1 MGNLIRFRR
10 KGKAK
15 DEAAR
20 PLFPPFLSGTTD
32 ARAGAFRSDASAS
45 ADGVRPG
52 ASPRPEVERKK
63 IRKRRGAIAAFL
75 IVFLGGTAAA
85 FFGDHGYL
93 DLTRQQRRHD
103 ELRAAHALR
112 VKRVEALRREID
124 SLTDDPSAIERIA
137 REDLGYVAK
146 DEITLLL
153 PGEDPGENPGEARGL
168 DAKSG
173 SGIVPAVR
181 STP

>member
-1 MGNLIRFRR
+1 MGKLIRFKR

-20 PLFPPFLSGTTD
+20 ALFPPFLSGSTD
-32 ARAGAFRSDASAS
+32 ARPAAFHSDASPS
-45 ADGVRPG
+45 GDGVRAG
-52 ASPRPEVERKK
+52 TSPDPEFERKK
-63 IRKRRGAIAAFL
+63 LRKQRGVVAGLVI
-75 IVFLGGTAAA
+75 IFLGGTAAA

-93 DLTRQQRRHD
+93 DVRRQRQQFNELKALHAARLARAKAMRH
-103 ELRAAHALR
+103 
-112 VKRVEALRREID
+112 EIEH
-124 SLTDDPSAIERIA
+124 LERDPSAIERIA

-153 PGEDPGENPGEARGL
+153 PDL
-168 DAKSG
+168 DAKSR
-173 SGIVPAVR
+173 SAIVPAVR

>member
-1 MGNLIRFRR
+1 MGKLIRFKR

-20 PLFPPFLSGTTD
+20 ALFPPFLSGATD
-32 ARAGAFRSDASAS
+32 ARPAAFRSDASAS
-45 ADGVRPG
+45 EDGVRLG
-52 ASPRPEVERKK
+52 ASRDPELERKK
-63 IRKRRGAIAAFL
+63 IRKRRGGIVAL
-75 IVFLGGTAAA
+75 VIVFLGGTAAA
-85 FFGDHGYL
+85 LFGDHGYL
-93 DLTRQQRRHD
+93 DVTRQRLHYN
-103 ELRAAHALR
+103 ELKVAHAMRLER
-112 VKRVEALRREID
+112 VDALRHEIER
-124 SLTDDPSAIERIA
+124 LTDDPSAIERIA

-146 DEITLLL
+146 DELTLLL
-153 PGEDPGENPGEARGL
+153 PSL

>member
-1 MGNLIRFRR
+1 MGKLIRFKR

-20 PLFPPFLSGTTD
+20 ALFPPFLPGSTD
-32 ARAGAFRSDASAS
+32 ARPAAFRSDASPS
-45 ADGVRPG
+45 GDGARAG
-52 ASPRPEVERKK
+52 AGPDPELERKK
-63 IRKRRGAIAAFL
+63 LLKHRG
-75 IVFLGGTAAA
+75 IVAGFVIIFLGGTAAA

-93 DLTRQQRRHD
+93 DVRRQRHRFN
-103 ELRAAHALR
+103 ELQAIHAARLARVDALR
-112 VKRVEALRREID
+112 HEID
-124 SLTDDPSAIERIA
+124 RLKDDPSAIERIA
-137 REDLGYVAK
+137 REDLGYIAK

-153 PGEDPGENPGEARGL
+153 PGEDSDRVPGL
-168 DAKSG
+168 DAKGG

>member
-1 MGNLIRFRR
+1 MGKLIRFKR

-20 PLFPPFLSGTTD
+20 ALFPPFLSGATD
-32 ARAGAFRSDASAS
+32 ARPAAFRSDASAS
-45 ADGVRPG
+45 EDGVRLG
-52 ASPRPEVERKK
+52 ASPDPELERKK
-63 IRKRRGAIAAFL
+63 IRKKRGGIVAL
-75 IVFLGGTAAA
+75 VIVFLGGTAAA
-85 FFGDHGYL
+85 LFGDHGYL
-93 DLTRQQRRHD
+93 DVTRQRLHYN
-103 ELRAAHALR
+103 ELKVAHAMRLER
-112 VKRVEALRREID
+112 VDALRHEIER
-124 SLTDDPSAIERIA
+124 LTDDPSAIERIA

-146 DEITLLL
+146 DELTLLL
-153 PGEDPGENPGEARGL
+153 PGDDPGGPHGL

>member
-1 MGNLIRFRR
+1 MGKLIRFKW

-20 PLFPPFLSGTTD
+20 ALFPPFLSGATD
-32 ARAGAFRSDASAS
+32 ARPAAFRSDASAS
-45 ADGVRPG
+45 EHGVRLG
-52 ASPRPEVERKK
+52 ASPDPELERKK
-63 IRKRRGAIAAFL
+63 IRKKRGAIVAFVV
-75 IVFLGGTAAA
+75 VFLGGTSAAL
-85 FFGDHGYL
+85 FGDHGYL
-93 DLTRQQRRHD
+93 DVTRQRLRYN
-103 ELRAAHALR
+103 ELKIAHAMRLER
-112 VKRVEALRREID
+112 VDALRHEIER
-124 SLTDDPSAIERIA
+124 LTGDPSAIERIA

-146 DEITLLL
+146 DELTLLL
-153 PGEDPGENPGEARGL
+153 PGDDPGGAHGL

>member
-1 MGNLIRFRR
+1 MGKLIRFKR

-20 PLFPPFLSGTTD
+20 ALFPPFLPGSTD
-32 ARAGAFRSDASAS
+32 ARPAAFRSDASPS
-45 ADGVRPG
+45 GDGARAG
-52 ASPRPEVERKK
+52 ASPDPELQRKTL
-63 IRKRRGAIAAFL
+63 RKQRG
-75 IVFLGGTAAA
+75 IVAGLVIIFLGGTAAA

-93 DLTRQQRRHD
+93 DVRRQRDRFDDLKATHAARLTRVD
-103 ELRAAHALR
+103 ALR
-112 VKRVEALRREID
+112 HEID
-124 SLTDDPSAIERIA
+124 RLKDDPSAIERIA

-153 PGEDPGENPGEARGL
+153 PGL
-168 DAKSG
+168 DEKGG